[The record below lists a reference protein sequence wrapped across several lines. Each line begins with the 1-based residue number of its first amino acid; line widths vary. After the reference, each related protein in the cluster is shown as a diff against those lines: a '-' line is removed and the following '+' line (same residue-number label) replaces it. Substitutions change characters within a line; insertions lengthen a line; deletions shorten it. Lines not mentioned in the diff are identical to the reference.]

1 MINRGLPAAGAIL
14 VATILQIAIAPRIAI
29 FGVVPNFIFLV
40 VVTLALVEGPVAG
53 CVAGF
58 FGGLLFDLLSTS
70 PIGPYALVL
79 CGVGYVAGMLT
90 ANMFA
95 EGWLLPVT
103 VVLMAGLVSEVSYG
117 VLLAVLDVGQ
127 GFWMSFVQVMLPGAV
142 YNTILAVLAYPL
154 LARLLRQDRSVMS
167 FKRLV

>member
-1 MINRGLPAAGAIL
+1 MINRGLPGAGALL
-14 VATILQIAIAPRIAI
+14 VATILQMSLAPRITI

-40 VVTLALVEGPVAG
+40 VVTLALVQGPVAG

-58 FGGLLFDLLSTS
+58 FGGLMFDLLGTS
-70 PIGPYALVL
+70 PVGPYALVL
-79 CGVGYVAGMLT
+79 CAVGYVAGLLN

-103 VVLMAGLVSEVSYG
+103 VVFIAGLVSEISYG
-117 VLLAVLDVGQ
+117 ILLAVLDVGQ
-127 GFWMSFVQVMLPGAV
+127 AFWASFAQVMLPGAV
-142 YNTILAVLAYPL
+142 YNTVLAVLAFPL

-167 FKRLV
+167 FKRLA

>member
-1 MINRGLPAAGAIL
+1 VSNRGLPAAGAIL
-14 VATILQIAIAPRIAI
+14 VATILQVSIAPRLAI

-58 FGGLLFDLLSTS
+58 FGGLLFELLGTS

-79 CGVGYVAGMLT
+79 CAVGYAAGMLT

-103 VVLMAGLVSEVSYG
+103 VVFAAGLVSEVFYG
-117 VLLAVLDVGQ
+117 ILLVVLDVGQ
-127 GFWMSFVQVMLPGAV
+127 PFWTSFIQIMLPGAV
-142 YNTILAVLAYPL
+142 YNTVLAVLAFPL
-154 LARLLRQDRSVMS
+154 LARLLRQDRSVRS
-167 FKRLV
+167 FKRLA